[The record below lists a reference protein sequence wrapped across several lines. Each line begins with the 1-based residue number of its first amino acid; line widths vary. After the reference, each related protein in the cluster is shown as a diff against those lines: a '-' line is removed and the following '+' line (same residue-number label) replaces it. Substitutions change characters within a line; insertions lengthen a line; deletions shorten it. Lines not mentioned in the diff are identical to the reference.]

1 MKIALCLYGILGGA
15 GGRGGDGEVLH
26 PKNAFEW
33 YKKHLLDHYDVD
45 VFIHTWSKEH
55 EDLIKSTYNPKSM
68 LAEPQEMFEGVD
80 FKNYGFNNLED
91 IIKDEGNK
99 LVYDSRKELGENDEE
114 IIEYFN
120 KLIFRSNS
128 RFLSTKKS
136 INLKKEYEVKNNFKY
151 DFVISSRFDMLLLK
165 KINLNNLD
173 PDTFYAN
180 YREGRVDIDK
190 AFFDLLFYGG
200 SEIMD
205 KFGDL
210 YDNIFNL
217 DIRPPW
223 ACRSHIEN
231 LKINHKPFKQN
242 WALLREDFRLAK
254 YKIGTPKLKIITAG
268 AGIQDMIKALNQDGV
283 FIVENYIQDD
293 MLKQFHDE
301 ILNLCETQGGHYEF
315 GRNLRGPSLDGFPS
329 NSITRQVYDSEWMRA
344 LYFHYTGNEKGY
356 CSSIYATHD
365 YKNDEGLARNGWLH
379 FDRSNCLKFFIYL
392 TDIDKT
398 NGAFSCSPGSRN
410 KGKKLREEAWANKGY
425 EDVPNRIELDYKELI
440 TEFPSIPVEAKAGTL
455 IVFDTDCFHKGG
467 LCEEGKSRLV
477 VRAHCK

>member
-80 FKNYGFNNLED
+80 YKNYGFNNLED

-99 LVYDSRKELGENDEE
+99 IVYDSRKELGENDEQ

-120 KLIFRSNS
+120 KLIFRTNS

-136 INLKKEYEVKNNFKY
+136 INLKKKYEEKNNFKY
-151 DFVISSRFDMLLLK
+151 DFVISSRFDLILLN
-165 KINLNNLD
+165 KINFNNLD
-173 PDTFYAN
+173 SNTFYAN
-180 YREGRVDIDK
+180 YREVRVDIDK
-190 AFFDLLFYGG
+190 AFFDLLFYGD

-231 LKINHKPFKQN
+231 LKINHKPYTKN
-242 WALLREDFRLAK
+242 WALLREAFQLVK
-254 YKIGTPKLKIITAG
+254 YQIPKLKIIKPG
-268 AGIQDMIKALNQDGV
+268 AGIQDMIEVLKKDGV
-283 FIVENYIQDD
+283 FIVENYIQGD

-301 ILNLCETQGGHYEF
+301 ILNLCEEKGGHYEF
-315 GRNLRGPSLDGFPS
+315 GRNLRGPNLEGFPPD
-329 NSITRQVYDSEWMRA
+329 SITRQVYDSDWMRY
-344 LYFHYTGNEKGY
+344 LYSHYTGQNQGY
-356 CSSIYATHD
+356 CSAIYATYD
-365 YKNDEGLARNGWLH
+365 YKSNEGLARNGWLH

-398 NGAFSCSPGSRN
+398 NGAFSCSPGSRS
-410 KGKKLREEAWANKGY
+410 KGKELREKAWASKNY
-425 EDVPNRIELDYKELI
+425 ENVKNRIELDYKELI
-440 TEFPSIPVEAKAGTL
+440 SEFPSIPVEAKAGTL